1 MKIVIVIIIV
11 IVIVMALAY
20 VYFTF
25 QEQRQI
31 KGNLSNLNAR
41 IETLVKENEF
51 LKSELEYFSEPE
63 NLEKEL
69 RTKFNFRKPDEKM
82 MIVVP

>member
-1 MKIVIVIIIV
+1 MKIVIAIVIIIV
-11 IVIVMALAY
+11 IVMALVY
-20 VYFTF
+20 IYFTF
-25 QEQRQI
+25 QEQRQL
-31 KGNLSNLNAR
+31 KENLFNLGAR
-41 IETLVKENEF
+41 LETLLNENKEF
-51 LKSELEYFSEPE
+51 KSEIDYFSKPE